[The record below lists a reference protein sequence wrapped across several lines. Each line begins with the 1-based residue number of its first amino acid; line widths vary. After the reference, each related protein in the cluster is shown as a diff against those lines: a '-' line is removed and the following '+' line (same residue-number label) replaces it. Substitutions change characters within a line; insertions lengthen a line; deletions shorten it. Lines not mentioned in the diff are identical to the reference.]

1 MAFLKRDPIEG
12 RQPKIRLL
20 FDLIE
25 LNQEE
30 TLLIKKILRTTLILF
45 AASGLFA
52 AAASAGAPTEQLRG
66 TVDRVLAILQDP
78 SLKPQAKQNERRGQL
93 RQVIFA
99 RFDFPEMAQR
109 SLGAEWRRRTPAEQ
123 QEFTRLF
130 TDLLRDNYVG
140 TIESYNGEKVGYN
153 RESQDQNTAEVQTVL
168 TASNSTNYSLNYRL
182 HLVGKDWKVYDVVI
196 EGISLVNNYR
206 AQFSRFL
213 AKSSYE
219 DLVRTLKEKTLD
231 GKK

>member
-1 MAFLKRDPIEG
+1 LV
-12 RQPKIRLL
+12 
-20 FDLIE
+20 
-25 LNQEE
+25 
-30 TLLIKKILRTTLILF
+30 KKILRTTLIML
-45 AASGLFA
+45 ATSGLFA

-109 SLGAEWRRRTPAEQ
+109 SLGTEWRRRAPAEQ

-140 TIESYNGEKVGYN
+140 TIESYNGDKVSYN
-153 RESQDQNTAEVQTVL
+153 RENQDQNTAEVQTML
-168 TASNSTNYSLNYRL
+168 TTSNGNSYSLNYRL

-206 AQFSRFL
+206 SQFNRFL

-219 DLVRTLKEKTLD
+219 DLVRTLKEKTLE
-231 GKK
+231 GKKESAPR

>member
-1 MAFLKRDPIEG
+1 
-12 RQPKIRLL
+12 
-20 FDLIE
+20 
-25 LNQEE
+25 
-30 TLLIKKILRTTLILF
+30 LIKKLLRTMLIVL
-45 AASGLFA
+45 AASALLP
-52 AAASAGAPTEQLRG
+52 AAASAGVPTEQLRG
-66 TVDRVLAILQDP
+66 TVDRVLGILRDP
-78 SLKPQAKQNERRGQL
+78 SLKPQAKQNERREQL

-99 RFDFPEMAQR
+99 RFDFSEMARR

-130 TDLLRDNYVG
+130 TDLLRDNYVN

-153 RESQDQNTAEVQTVL
+153 RETQDQNTAEVQTVL
-168 TASNSTNYSLNYRL
+168 TAANSTNYSLNYRL
-182 HLVGKDWKVYDVVI
+182 HLVDKDWKVYDVVI

-219 DLVRTLKEKTLD
+219 DLVRTLKEKTTET
-231 GKK
+231 KK